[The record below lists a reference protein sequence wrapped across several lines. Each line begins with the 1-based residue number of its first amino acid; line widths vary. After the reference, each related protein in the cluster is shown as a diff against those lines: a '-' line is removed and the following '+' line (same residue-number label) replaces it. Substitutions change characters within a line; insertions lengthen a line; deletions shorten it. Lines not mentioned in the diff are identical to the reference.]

1 MPSPNE
7 SEPSPRSSLASAEDV
22 HTPAEVA
29 GDAARRDPLGV
40 FGAWVALVV
49 RELAV
54 VDWFTIAYFLC
65 VLFALAAGD
74 GPGRPECMRT
84 TLTQLVAFVIGLAF
98 TRGQILRPGSVA
110 HGLVYRGSLYCACFL
125 SYFEL
130 KEILPAVSTRAVD
143 ASIYA
148 FDMRVFGFEPSVLW
162 DRFVTVQSVEWFAF
176 FYFGYFFLLALHV
189 LPIMLATKDMDVLT
203 HFCLGIFLVFFC
215 GHLIYMM
222 VPGYGPHTFLA
233 GGFQNELRGGLFW
246 ALVEATVKAS
256 GAQKDIFPS
265 LHTAAPTFFAL
276 FGWYHRDRM
285 PFRVTWPLVA
295 LFASQIII
303 ATMFLRWH
311 YLIDIFAGLALAA
324 FAGIVSRRVTI
335 WEQSRRALRGKTPTF
350 QPVAWRDIVG
360 S

>member
-1 MPSPNE
+1 
-7 SEPSPRSSLASAEDV
+7 
-22 HTPAEVA
+22 
-29 GDAARRDPLGV
+29 
-40 FGAWVALVV
+40 
-49 RELAV
+49 
-54 VDWFTIAYFLC
+54 
-65 VLFALAAGD
+65 
-74 GPGRPECMRT
+74 MRT
-84 TLTQLVAFVIGLAF
+84 TLAQLVAFAIGLAF

-148 FDMRVFGFEPSVLW
+148 FDLRVFGFEPSVVW

-233 GGFQNELRGGLFW
+233 GTFQNDLRGGLFW

-256 GAQKDIFPS
+256 GAQKGHLPQPAHRGADVLRHLRLVPPRS
-265 LHTAAPTFFAL
+265 HAVSRDLAAGGAL
-276 FGWYHRDRM
+276 RLADHHRDDV
-285 PFRVTWPLVA
+285 PP
-295 LFASQIII
+295 
-303 ATMFLRWH
+303 
-311 YLIDIFAGLALAA
+311 LALPDRHLCRP
-324 FAGIVSRRVTI
+324 GPGHVRGRR
-335 WEQSRRALRGKTPTF
+335 
-350 QPVAWRDIVG
+350 QPPG
-360 S
+360 